1 MRGRSQALRRD
12 SGCTRQRAALA
23 LPNLVRIG
31 LTLVGL
37 ILVEVWRAGP
47 ALAQAAQPGVLE
59 ARGLSAAE
67 IARLAAQLGAAQGRA
82 DAYHAL
88 IELHE
93 ESLPGIAA
101 RLVVLRRSRPDPE
114 AIKTAFTAFRHA
126 LGSRRGDD
134 VIDLAQGVLPA
145 LSERRDSALLAIA
158 EPLLLLRALERM
170 ATREAGLRM
179 ADVLTLDAPGVWDF
193 ELRLARDRVGLRL
206 LPALIALRSHG
217 DARVRAWAQQGVHA
231 LGMDDPSVATNQTDA
246 HLAAEVIRAYSDPL
260 DFDAMPLLVRLTAAD
275 KLEVREAAR
284 AAVARF
290 GKNAVWQTRQLYS
303 EVAGKGAD
311 KRWDAERTARELYAV
326 LDHDAREQAGALL
339 ARGMSDYV
347 AGHLDA
353 MQKSYDTLLAQYPR
367 FEERAKMAPGYSAL
381 ADARLADDKL
391 EAARDGYQRALRLA
405 PEASDAEQLRAKVA
419 FVEAE
424 LALTDGVVDLH
435 GYEQALQ
442 HDPKLSAAAEIRD
455 RLSGQKALR
464 ERRVKR
470 LAAGAAI
477 ALLIGF
483 LFAMLR
489 GRRGVRVAN
498 AGATS

>member
-1 MRGRSQALRRD
+1 MSVRP
-12 SGCTRQRAALA
+12 T
-23 LPNLVRIG
+23 LVR
-31 LTLVGL
+31 LCLLSALVA
-37 ILVEVWRAGP
+37 VWQPARAR
-47 ALAQAAQPGVLE
+47 AQSELPPPGVLE
-59 ARGLSAAE
+59 GRGLSAAE
-67 IARLAAQLGAAQGRA
+67 IARLAGQLGGAQGRA

-101 RLVVLRRSRPDPE
+101 RLTALRRSRPDTE
-114 AIKTAFTAFRHA
+114 AAKAAFTAFRHA

-145 LSERRDSALLAIA
+145 LAERRDASLLAMA

-179 ADVLTLDAPGVWDF
+179 ADIFTLDAPGVWDF
-193 ELRLARDRVGLRL
+193 ELHLARDRVGLRL

-231 LGMDDPSVATNQTDA
+231 LGMEDPAVATNQSDA

-326 LDHDAREQAGALL
+326 LDRSQREQAGALL
-339 ARGMSDYV
+339 AKGMSDYV
-347 AGHLDA
+347 SGRLPE
-353 MQKSYDTLLAQYPR
+353 MQKSYDALLAQYPR
-367 FEERAKMAPGYSAL
+367 FEEREKMAPGYAAL
-381 ADARLADDKL
+381 GDALLEEDKL
-391 EAARDGYQRALRLA
+391 EAAHAAYQRALRLA
-405 PEASDAEQLRAKVA
+405 PEASDAEQLRGKLA
-419 FVEAE
+419 FTEAE
-424 LALTDGVVDLH
+424 LSLTDGVVDLH
-435 GYEQALQ
+435 GYDQALH
-442 HDPKLSAAAEIRD
+442 HDPQLSAAADIKD
-455 RLSGQKALR
+455 RLSGQKAVR
-464 ERRVKR
+464 ERRNKR

-477 ALLIGF
+477 ALLCGF
-483 LFAMLR
+483 MLVMLR
-489 GRRGVRVAN
+489 SRRGAIVHDARDVQTHA
-498 AGATS
+498 